1 MSDLTQ
7 WKWSQQ
13 YEADPLLDDILWGP
27 NGTLEESRECK
38 STTLKYKII
47 VKPAYRKN
55 SLFAT
60 KPATEDS
67 RDCSWEIRT
76 DSSGFIII

>member
-1 MSDLTQ
+1 MIFRVYCRYHYVEGHEFNNSQDELIHFLHKMSDLTQ

-38 STTLKYKII
+38 CTTLKYSI
-47 VKPAYRKN
+47 
-55 SLFAT
+55 T
-60 KPATEDS
+60 K
-67 RDCSWEIRT
+67 
-76 DSSGFIII
+76 